1 MKRLFW
7 MGVGV
12 GVTVAAVRYG
22 RKLYAQYVP
31 ADAAA
36 AFDTAAKV
44 GRTARGV
51 LGELAAGISEREE
64 ELRTALLGE
73 GTDPDE
79 VRAKG
84 RAAWAELRGSR
95 RPAAPQRRDVP
106 PAWASGQLE
115 DPDDDDGYAFF

>member
-51 LGELAAGISEREE
+51 LGVWLEGGERPVILLDLPETLAA
-64 ELRTALLGE
+64 A
-73 GTDPDE
+73 
-79 VRAKG
+79 
-84 RAAWAELRGSR
+84 RG
-95 RPAAPQRRDVP
+95 
-106 PAWASGQLE
+106 GH
-115 DPDDDDGYAFF
+115 